1 MEPVRTKLK
10 TLTAALRVILF
21 VIALT
26 ILAET
31 SFASPQI
38 NTACPL
44 NFFTNVASRLLSSQL
59 NLNLTCIQIYPTNQ
73 YTPAVH
79 RLLQV
84 TANIYDATTTNY
96 YPSVFRPLFW
106 KTNEINDGATQTCI
120 YITGYQY
127 VQEPLTAG
135 SPPIF
140 YPAQDAADPAIPFGF
155 SATNNIYGVPWV
167 IGVKKGLPNF
177 NGLEVDSTF
186 YIERDLQFNRQNAN
200 QLPSSSSF
208 ATIAAARGL
217 TTNQMYKM
225 GVINTFGM
233 EDWNSYTNN
242 YTNTV
247 VTYAQENFGF
257 ALSNLDNLNFD
268 QGMGG
273 LTQVRNMFYASNSST
288 ETPIDIWPGYSSSS
302 TASFILPLGTNVVL
316 QNLGPTGCIPATN
329 GLYTYFYGS
338 GFSATNLNGFFYI
351 APCFIP
357 ATVNPAPFMDQG
369 TPPLPHLAMM
379 TTNRVQA
386 WMLDTGPNG
395 DSAPYILDYV
405 QLGGMNSGLDVNQA
419 ISTHDT
425 AGLFSTNTIADGAT
439 YGINQQFLINE
450 GSITAPPYSAWPST
464 DPLKPQEIADFQAF
478 FSYDNAGSYNGVSVE
493 NYTNLSI
500 QATPVTIAIVN
511 KSVYQANDPLVHY
524 LASDLADF
532 ADFTTNSIIVQSVQS
547 AFQSIQQSNQVFQ
560 NLGHLSDRYMPWG
573 SSYLLPEYF
582 IYNGGPI
589 PTDQNPYNLSYKDPL
604 VYDADDWDFPTNETL
619 NASWLGQ
626 VHRGTPWQTIFLKS
640 TNIIELTDSPYPFP
654 TGLSTW
660 QLWTGDTNPL
670 GAYNMAPVQD
680 WRMAGLLASLFNTNN
695 IASLFSV
702 NNPSPNAWENLLNG
716 MTVLTNDENDAM
728 LSFNRNREPAQF
740 ATETISSSSSQA
752 ATIANAIQ
760 STRIAS
766 PGQIIADV
774 GDLFAVPQ
782 LSDASPYLN
791 AADSVQDEYG
801 ISDIAYEAIPDQL
814 LPQLWE
820 DSIGSASTA
829 GGQMAI
835 QFTGDDNYNYAVQS
849 SCDLVHWTN
858 LSTNCPVNGIF
869 SFTNTTTAKA
879 RFYRT
884 ILIQ

>member
-1 MEPVRTKLK
+1 MEHVRTKLK
-10 TLTAALRVILF
+10 TLTAALRVLLCLF
-21 VIALT
+21 ALT
-26 ILAET
+26 VLAET

-59 NLNLTCIQIYPTNQ
+59 NVNLTCIQIYPTNQ

-106 KTNEINDGATQTCI
+106 KTNEVNNSGATQTCI
-120 YITGYQY
+120 YLAGYQY
-127 VQEPLTAG
+127 VQEPLTASG
-135 SPPIF
+135 PIIFNPP
-140 YPAQDAADPAIPFGF
+140 QDAADPTIPFGF

-186 YIERDLQFNRQNAN
+186 YVERDLQFNRRNAN
-200 QLPSSSSF
+200 QLPSTSSF
-208 ATIAAARGL
+208 ANIAAARGL

-233 EDWNSYTNN
+233 EDWNSYANN

-247 VTYAQENFGF
+247 AIFAQENFGF
-257 ALSNLDNLNFD
+257 ALSNLDNPSVSQAQINNTFS
-268 QGMGG
+268 
-273 LTQVRNMFYASNSST
+273 VST
-288 ETPIDIWPGYSSSS
+288 NVFVQPWLGNPSLPSTPSA
-302 TASFILPLGTNVVL
+302 ASFILPLGTNVVS
-316 QNLGPTGCIPATN
+316 QNLSPLGTPPSTS

-338 GFSATNLNGFFYI
+338 AFEATNLDGFTYV

-357 ATVNPAPFMDQG
+357 MSANPAPFIDPG
-369 TPPLPHLAMM
+369 TLQLPHLAMM

-386 WMLDTGPNG
+386 WILDFGPNG
-395 DSAPYILDYV
+395 NSAPYILDYV
-405 QLGGMNSGLDVNQA
+405 QLGGMNSSLDVNQA
-419 ISTHDT
+419 ISTYDT
-425 AGLFSTNTIADGAT
+425 DGLFSTNIIAGGAY

-450 GSITAPPYSAWPST
+450 GLVQAPPYSAWPNT
-464 DPLKPQEIADFQAF
+464 DPNFAKEVATFQGF
-478 FSYDNAGSYNGVSVE
+478 FTYDNAGYYNGTTFV
-493 NYTNLSI
+493 NTNLSVE
-500 QATPVTIAIVN
+500 ATPVTMAIVN

-524 LASDLADF
+524 LASDLTDL
-532 ADFTTNSIIVQSVQS
+532 ADFTTNSVIVQSVQT

-560 NLGHLSDRYMPWG
+560 NLGRVSDRYMPWG
-573 SSYLLPEYF
+573 TAGNLPSFPYAD
-582 IYNGGPI
+582 N
-589 PTDQNPYNLSYKDPL
+589 NPYNLAYKDPL
-604 VYDADDWDFPTNETL
+604 VHDSDDWDFPTNETL

-640 TNIIELTDSPYPFP
+640 TNILELTSPLYNFP
-654 TGLSTW
+654 SGFFTW
-660 QLWTGDTNPL
+660 QLWTGDLNISD
-670 GAYNMAPVQD
+670 AINIAPVQD

-716 MTVLTNDENDAM
+716 MTVLTNDLTDTM
-728 LSFNRNREPAQF
+728 LNFYHNTQRPAQF
-740 ATETISSSSSQA
+740 ATLAISSSSPQA

-774 GDLFAVPQ
+774 GDIFAIPQ

-791 AADSVQDEYG
+791 AADSVQVQYG
-801 ISDIAYEAIPDQL
+801 VSDIAYEAIPDQL
-814 LPQLWE
+814 LPLLWE
-820 DSIGSASTA
+820 DSLGSPSLA
-829 GGQMAI
+829 GGQMVI
-835 QFTGDDNYNYAVQS
+835 QFTGDDNYSYAVQS
-849 SCDLVHWTN
+849 SCDLVYWTSI
-858 LSTNCPVNGIF
+858 STNSPVNGIF
-869 SFTNTTTAKA
+869 NFTNTATAKA